1 MSLPKIV
8 CFLPY
13 PEEYLLTYLTRNVDP
28 SEFEFV
34 GSQLLSY
41 VVVGSFSSPYNVDS
55 VQDLPEN

>member
-28 SEFEFV
+28 SEYSSSV
-34 GSQLLSY
+34 L
-41 VVVGSFSSPYNVDS
+41 SFSPI
-55 VQDLPEN
+55 